1 MEEYW
6 HVILEALI
14 DTAKLLP
21 ILFIV
26 YYLIELIEFKYAIK
40 FQNNKLLKGKASPVI
55 GAVIGCIPQCGF
67 SVVTTD
73 LFTKRAVSVGALIAV
88 YIATS
93 DEAIPLMISEPSSI
107 PYLLALIGVKVVFAI
122 AVGYLSIWLYNLI
135 FKRSRAEADSE
146 QRLESEN
153 LDSERNNEEK
163 TIRASHLESE
173 EIDEPKA
180 HSHIHENEAETENVS
195 LATAENKVEM
205 HSHGGCCHHHV
216 RSKSFDWLHPLL
228 HCLKI
233 SAFILIIN
241 IIFGCITHIWMGE
254 EALTNFLSQS
264 LYLQPLL
271 AVVIGLIPNCASSVV
286 LTQLFLMGGLSF
298 GALVAGLSVN
308 AGLGLIILIKQN
320 KNWKENLFI
329 FIMLIVPSLI
339 LGYALNFI

>member
-21 ILFIV
+21 ILFVV

-55 GAVIGCIPQCGF
+55 GAVIGCVPQCGF

-73 LFTKRAVSVGALIAV
+73 LYTKRTVSIGALLAV

-93 DEAIPLMISEPSSI
+93 DEAIPLMISEPNSI
-107 PYLLALIGVKVVFAI
+107 PWLLALIGVKIAFAI
-122 AVGYLSIWLYNLI
+122 IVGYLSIGLYNLI
-135 FKRSRAEADSE
+135 FKRSKGRVNEEAD
-146 QRLESEN
+146 QAQ
-153 LDSERNNEEK
+153 DSDLPKEYEEK
-163 TIRASHLESE
+163 TNPNSISNNNHL
-173 EIDEPKA
+173 DQDG
-180 HSHIHENEAETENVS
+180 HIHNEDV
-195 LATAENKVEM
+195 
-205 HSHGGCCHHHV
+205 HSDDLLEKTMVQELHDGCCHHHV

-241 IIFGCITHIWMGE
+241 IIFGCITHIWIGE
-254 EALTNFLSQS
+254 EALTDFLSQS
-264 LYLQPLL
+264 IFLQPLL
-271 AVVIGLIPNCASSVV
+271 AVLIGLIPNCASSVV

-298 GALVAGLSVN
+298 GALVAGLCVN
-308 AGLGLIILIKQN
+308 AGLGLIILFKQN
-320 KNWKENLFI
+320 KNWKENI
-329 FIMLIVPSLI
+329 FIIAMLIIPSLI
-339 LGYALNFI
+339 LGYSLNFI